1 MVKKISQMKS
11 KSTFSSII
19 GAVYII
25 LSVLLLLCLAPMPY
39 GYYQLVRFIAMTVFG
54 VMAWLFYATRN
65 TPGLCDKKKKKGYIK
80 DDSTTILS
88 KVSMAIVFGA
98 LALLFQPFLKI
109 SLGRTIWN
117 IIDIAVVVLLI
128 WNWCQCLR
136 EKRNKI
142 V

>member
-54 VMAWLFYATRN
+54 VLAWLFYTTRN
-65 TPGLCDKKKKKGYIK
+65 TPGLCAPEEQKEHIK

-88 KVSMAIVFGA
+88 KVSILHCLWGA
-98 LALLFQPFLKI
+98 CFTISTILKNNF
-109 SLGRTIWN
+109 RKN
-117 IIDIAVVVLLI
+117 
-128 WNWCQCLR
+128 CMECC
-136 EKRNKI
+136 
-142 V
+142 

>member
-54 VMAWLFYATRN
+54 VLAWLFYATRN
-65 TPGLCDKKKKKGYIK
+65 TPGLCAPEEQKGYIK

-88 KVSMAIVFGA
+88 KVSMAIVWGA
-98 LALLFQPFLKI
+98 LALLFQPFFKI
-109 SLGRTIWN
+109 ALGRIAWN
-117 IIDIAVVVLLI
+117 VVDVIVAGMLIILWL
-128 WNWCQCLR
+128 NLR
-136 EKRNKI
+136 ISNK
-142 V
+142 

>member
-1 MVKKISQMKS
+1 MKS

-54 VMAWLFYATRN
+54 VLAWLFYATRN
-65 TPGLCDKKKKKGYIK
+65 TPGLCAPEEQKGYIK

-88 KVSMAIVFGA
+88 KVSMAIVLGA
-98 LALLFQPFLKI
+98 LALLFQPFFKI
-109 SLGRTIWN
+109 ALGRIAWN
-117 IIDIAVVVLLI
+117 VVDVIVAGMLIILWL
-128 WNWCQCLR
+128 NLR
-136 EKRNKI
+136 ISNK
-142 V
+142 

>member
-1 MVKKISQMKS
+1 MKS

-54 VMAWLFYATRN
+54 VLAWLFYTTRN
-65 TPGLCDKKKKKGYIK
+65 TPGLCAPEEQKEHIK

-109 SLGRTIWN
+109 TLGRIVWN
-117 IIDIAVVVLLI
+117 VVDVIVAGMLIIMWL
-128 WNWCQCLR
+128 NLR
-136 EKRNKI
+136 ISDK
-142 V
+142 

>member
-1 MVKKISQMKS
+1 MKS

-25 LSVLLLLCLAPMPY
+25 LSVLLLLCLVPMPY

-65 TPGLCDKKKKKGYIK
+65 TPGLCAPEEQKGYIK
-80 DDSTTILS
+80 VDSTTILS

-109 SLGRTIWN
+109 SLVRTIWN

-136 EKRNKI
+136 EKETK
-142 V
+142 

>member
-1 MVKKISQMKS
+1 MKS

-54 VMAWLFYATRN
+54 VLAWLFYATRN
-65 TPGLCDKKKKKGYIK
+65 TPGLCAPEEQKGYIK

-88 KVSMAIVFGA
+88 KVSMAIVLGT
-98 LALLFQPFLKI
+98 LALLFQPFFKI
-109 SLGRTIWN
+109 ALGRIAWN
-117 IIDIAVVVLLI
+117 VVDVIVAGMLIILWLD
-128 WNWCQCLR
+128 LR
-136 EKRNKI
+136 ISNK
-142 V
+142 